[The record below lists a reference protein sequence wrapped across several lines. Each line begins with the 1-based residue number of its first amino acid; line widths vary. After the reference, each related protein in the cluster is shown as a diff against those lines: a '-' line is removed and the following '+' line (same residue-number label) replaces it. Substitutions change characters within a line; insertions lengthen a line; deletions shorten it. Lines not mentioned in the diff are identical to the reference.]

1 MQASSCRPVG
11 CCLRS
16 FSDRKHS
23 RQAAVHALQCSDDK
37 MARSRRRCP
46 LEHACMADHRLGA
59 RERELGW
66 APRAAM
72 PMAEWISAKV
82 RGRAQV
88 CVVRTAHTCL
98 LSRGP
103 ACARVAASPQ
113 VAGDRPHPWSW
124 RRSVRRVKT
133 QSPQKWRSRRDG

>member
-23 RQAAVHALQCSDDK
+23 RQAAVHALQCSAVMIRWPGVDGDVLWSTR
-37 MARSRRRCP
+37 AWLIIDS
-46 LEHACMADHRLGA
+46 
-59 RERELGW
+59 EREKASW

-88 CVVRTAHTCL
+88 CVLRTHAFFHGA
-98 LSRGP
+98 RP
-103 ACARVAASPQ
+103 APAWPRLQ
-113 VAGDRPHPWSW
+113 VAGDHPWSW
-124 RRSVRRVKT
+124 SCGAARVKT
-133 QSPQKWRSRRDG
+133 QKPKKWRSRRDG